1 RDDLVLRQYFS
12 LSHWCCP
19 KLDPF
24 RTFGARYNGYV
35 LIQDGTWLP
44 AYGVVLAAR
53 KEERMSSTVIPC
65 LRYRDAPRMI
75 AWLCDAFGF
84 TRHAVYEDDQGG
96 VAHAQLALGL
106 GLIMLG
112 SAREGDDPFGR
123 LQQLPDALGGTTQ
136 SAYLVVP
143 DADAVYRRAKAAG
156 AEIVIDI
163 KDEDYGGRGFS
174 CRDPEHHLWNI
185 GTYDPWRAE
194 LREGD

>member
-1 RDDLVLRQYFS
+1 YFS

-75 AWLCDAFGF
+75 AWLATLFRYSIVTIRPEPGGSVGSP
-84 TRHAVYEDDQGG
+84 RHSSRTKSR
-96 VAHAQLALGL
+96 
-106 GLIMLG
+106 I
-112 SAREGDDPFGR
+112 AR
-123 LQQLPDALGGTTQ
+123 
-136 SAYLVVP
+136 
-143 DADAVYRRAKAAG
+143 
-156 AEIVIDI
+156 ICWDI
-163 KDEDYGGRGFS
+163 S
-174 CRDPEHHLWNI
+174 
-185 GTYDPWRAE
+185 
-194 LREGD
+194 